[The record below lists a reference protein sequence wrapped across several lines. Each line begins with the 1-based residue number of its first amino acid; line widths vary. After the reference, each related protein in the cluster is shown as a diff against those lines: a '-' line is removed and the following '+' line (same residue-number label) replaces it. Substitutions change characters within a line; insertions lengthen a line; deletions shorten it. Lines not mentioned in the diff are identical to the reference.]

1 MSRSIVFNFSH
12 VFEGVIWNT
21 VVAAAKDVII
31 LEVRHSDQKQVR
43 FSALNY
49 VTQEFLWKDKTFDEP
64 WWISLS
70 AVSDS
75 IILFTIY
82 IDTSNPDKKSTLAY
96 DLFDCKLIWWNNDFS
111 VTSVSNFQV
120 FGISSKFGTRNVV
133 LDLHTGKE
141 VESPTSA
148 YEKTQDVI
156 RPHQYL
162 ADNSYFATVKTFF
175 SQKFNL
181 LPITALEYLEY
192 ESMIFI
198 SCYLQEDELTNYL
211 IVISGEGE
219 LLMKEKLDGHLKGIG
234 LDTFFILS
242 GCVFFVKNK
251 VELVSYKIL

>member
-1 MSRSIVFNFSH
+1 M
-12 VFEGVIWNT
+12 
-21 VVAAAKDVII
+21 AAEKDVIL
-31 LEVRHSDQKQVR
+31 LEVRDSDKKQVR

-49 VTQEFLWKDKTFDEP
+49 RTQEFLWKDRTFEEP

-70 AVSDS
+70 AVSDN
-75 IILFTIY
+75 IILCTIY

-111 VTSVSNFQV
+111 LTSVSNFQV
-120 FGISSKFGTRNVV
+120 FGISSKFGTRKVV
-133 LDLHTGKE
+133 LDLHTGQE
-141 VESPTSA
+141 VESSNSVHEIPQ
-148 YEKTQDVI
+148 EVI

-162 ADNSYFATVKTFF
+162 ADNSYFASVKTFF

-198 SCYLQEDELTNYL
+198 SCYLQEDELANYL
-211 IVISGEGE
+211 IVISDEGE
-219 LLMKEKLDGHLKGIG
+219 LLMKEKLDEHPKGIG
-234 LDTFFILS
+234 LDTFFILA

-251 VELVSYKIL
+251 IELVSYKIL